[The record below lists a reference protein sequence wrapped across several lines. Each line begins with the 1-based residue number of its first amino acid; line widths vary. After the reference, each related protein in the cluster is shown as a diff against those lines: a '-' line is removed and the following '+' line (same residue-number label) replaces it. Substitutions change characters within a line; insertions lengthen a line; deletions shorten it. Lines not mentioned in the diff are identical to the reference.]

1 MSESFKYGTVKIANE
16 IFDDIAK
23 SAANEV
29 DGVYYVED
37 EKNNYRKKNT
47 QVLTQIVNNKI
58 YVNLIVVLKSDINVL
73 ETVEEI
79 QKSVKRQLETMTGLC
94 VDKVNVKVSKLIVD
108 YE

>member
-47 QVLTQIVNNKI
+47 QVLTQIVNNKL
-58 YVNLIVVLKSDINVL
+58 YVNLRVVLKSDINVL

-79 QKSVKRQLETMTGLC
+79 QKSVKRQLETMTGLY